1 MKKFR
6 IVLLTA
12 MCLIF
17 GVLGLSGCID
27 IPDDTG
33 DSSSTGTACVHELE
47 KHDEIEATCSE
58 EGNVQYWTCS
68 KCGKFFTDA
77 EAKNE
82 VAETAVV
89 TPKVAH
95 TEAVI
100 PGKAATCTETGL
112 TDGKKCSVCN
122 EILVKQTVIDKISH
136 TEAVIPGKAATC
148 TETGLT
154 DGKKCSVCGE
164 ILVKQEVI
172 DKISHTEAVIPGK
185 AATCTETGLTDGKK
199 CSVCGEILVK

>member
-77 EAKNE
+77 EAKN
-82 VAETAVV
+82 VGNISAVQE
-89 TPKVAH
+89 KVY
-95 TEAVI
+95 
-100 PGKAATCTETGL
+100 KAASAALG
-112 TDGKKCSVCN
+112 
-122 EILVKQTVIDKISH
+122 
-136 TEAVIPGKAATC
+136 IPTSQIYVTKLKA
-148 TETGLT
+148 
-154 DGKKCSVCGE
+154 D
-164 ILVKQEVI
+164 
-172 DKISHTEAVIPGK
+172 
-185 AATCTETGLTDGKK
+185 
-199 CSVCGEILVK
+199 